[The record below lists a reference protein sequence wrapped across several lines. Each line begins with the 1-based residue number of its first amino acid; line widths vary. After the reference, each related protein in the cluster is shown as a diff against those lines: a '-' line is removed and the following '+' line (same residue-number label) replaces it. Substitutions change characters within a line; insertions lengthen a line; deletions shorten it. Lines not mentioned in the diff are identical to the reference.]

1 MQKHTF
7 KFNIS
12 KRMIKLVTAAILSYP
27 FGNFFKS
34 LHNAYWF
41 TLLGALIGI
50 STGLFLIP
58 YLSDSISFEL
68 LAYRLWWMRLH
79 KIRPYLLDS
88 STILDGRV
96 VELVKTGIIDRSI
109 YISSVTM
116 DELDR
121 LNKSSEIYSRRVK
134 RGLDSIDKLKSL
146 CKNRVYFLNI
156 QKTPSSIR
164 EHILDISKKM
174 QATILT
180 LDTWIT
186 DNARKRNIAVVNIH
200 ELSMA
205 FRIQILPK
213 EMFEVVL
220 SKQGK
225 EQHQAIGYTED
236 GMMIIVED
244 GKPYIGK
251 RVLAEC
257 TSVLQ
262 STAGK
267 IIFGQYIKTITNDA

>member
-1 MQKHTF
+1 MQKNNL
-7 KFNIS
+7 KLRVS

-34 LHNAYWF
+34 LHDAYWF
-41 TLLGALIGI
+41 TTLGAFIGI
-50 STGLFLIP
+50 CTGLFLIP
-58 YLSDSISFEL
+58 FLSDSISFEL
-68 LAYRLWWMRLH
+68 LAYRLWWIKFS
-79 KIRPYLLDS
+79 KIKPYLLDS
-88 STILDGRV
+88 SAILDGRV
-96 VELVKTGIIDRSI
+96 VELVKTGIIDHPI

-134 RGLDSIDKLKSL
+134 RGLDSIEKLKSL
-146 CKNRVYFLNI
+146 CKNQVYFLNI
-156 QKTPSSIR
+156 QKVPPSIR

-174 QATILT
+174 QASILT

-186 DNARKRNIAVVNIH
+186 DNARKRNIAVINIH

-225 EQHQAIGYTED
+225 EQNQAIGYTED

-244 GKPYIGK
+244 GKAYIGK

-267 IIFGQYIKTITNDA
+267 IIFGQYVKTMVNDV